1 MNVQGFEA
9 RKETTP
15 LSRRVRLAPT
25 LVRYLL
31 RGLLTNCLVSFL
43 VLEAV
48 QGIVFTVR
56 ATEGYSLDVLLIFPV
71 LLRALG
77 QALTYALPLSLLFG
91 TGFLVGRLNA
101 DREVTALRGFGIP
114 PLHAALP
121 AMALGCGAAVVSVVV
136 NHEAVPRLR
145 FANRNVGILILEHL
159 GYLGEGWN
167 LGYRAGARSLWI
179 RHYDGPLLEG
189 VFFSLSDEG
198 EGGPFSEETLKRVRG
213 FGYPVYLYAER
224 ALVRRGTTGEKGA
237 VVVDLRG
244 ANLFFDNDFLA
255 PDKPSDFMNL
265 ARIDAY
271 PLDLF
276 FSAKEPSIKDMPFGE
291 LRREIRRRFAAC
303 LDASE
308 ETEARKRGLHRAYAQ
323 ALTEFHR
330 RFSQA
335 LTAFTFPV
343 TAFFLGLSLR
353 SRNRLLP
360 FFLAS
365 ALCPAVYFAPVE
377 IGPELLL
384 GSWEPASSARFAA
397 SLGPWCAVYAGNLI
411 LFGLCAFLWVRLRA
425 KPR

>member
-1 MNVQGFEA
+1 MSVQGLRVVED
-9 RKETTP
+9 TP
-15 LSRRVRLAPT
+15 RNVRMAPT
-25 LVRYLL
+25 LFRYLL
-31 RGLLTNCLVSFL
+31 RGLLANCVVSFL

-77 QALTYALPLSLLFG
+77 QALAYALPISLLFG
-91 TGFLVGRLNA
+91 TGFLVGRLNS

-121 AMALGCGAAVVSVVV
+121 AIVLGFWAAVASAVF
-136 NHEAVPRLR
+136 NHEVVPRLR
-145 FANRNVGILILEHL
+145 FANRNVGLLILEHL

-179 RHYDGPLLEG
+179 HHYDGPLLEG

-198 EGGPFSEETLKRVRG
+198 EGGPFSRETLKRVKAS
-213 FGYPVYLYAER
+213 GYPVYLFAER
-224 ALVRRGTTGEKGA
+224 ALVRRGAAGEKGA

-244 ANLFFDNDFLA
+244 VNLFFDNDFLT
-255 PDKPSDFMNL
+255 PEEPSDFMNL

-276 FSAKEPSIKDMPFGE
+276 FSAKEPSVKDMP
-291 LRREIRRRFAAC
+291 LRQLREEIRRRFAAC
-303 LDASE
+303 
-308 ETEARKRGLHRAYAQ
+308 EAERENPDWARRRALYREYCQ

-330 RFSQA
+330 RFSQG

-343 TAFFLGLSLR
+343 TAFFIGLFLR

-360 FFLAS
+360 FFLAG
-365 ALCPAVYFAPVE
+365 AICPALYFAPVE

-384 GSWEPASSARFAA
+384 GSWQPLSGALGAWSF
-397 SLGPWCAVYAGNLI
+397 GPWSAVYAGNAI
-411 LFGLCAFLWVRLRA
+411 LLGLCAFLWARLRGS
-425 KPR
+425 PR